1 MTVSKKNVL
10 IFALSAAGIIF
21 LAGLSL
27 CHDLGRELTASYQKN
42 ESLAFLDRG
51 GKTILIKPNPKGYWS
66 QYLGQI
72 PEEFKK
78 LLIEKEDRFFYWHKG
93 FNPISIL
100 GSLGNDLGVSQ
111 RKGSSTISQQLAKIL
126 LGQENERSLSN
137 KFKEVFYTIGLEFSQ
152 SKENILLMYLNSAYF
167 GNQLQGLRSASL
179 AYFGVSPDLLTKE
192 QSLQLLAS
200 LGNPT
205 YDNPLSDSNIEK
217 AKILSENLKVD
228 TGGQFTSSGEAG
240 KNLDRYSS
248 ANQLAIELGP
258 YLKNIPGPGK
268 VGLTIDSD
276 LTDKVRGLIQKN
288 IDILK
293 NQKAKNAAVI
303 ILNLPD
309 NSILGMVGSP
319 DQDSFKEGYQ
329 INMLQEPR
337 QIGSTVKPFIYLKAF
352 QKGMRPYTLI
362 DDREYKYPAGQGF
375 DIYPKNYDYK
385 YHGEVSAH
393 YALSNSL
400 NVPAVKTLEYAGI
413 GDFNKFLTGDLEF
426 KPVQN
431 LDNYQLGIAL
441 GALEMSLMDLGH
453 FFTIFPNQGVL
464 KNLTLF
470 EDSGLNSQFFPD
482 QEKTVSSKEYIDLIN
497 KILNDRK
504 TGVDQFGAESDLN
517 LPYSN
522 YALKTGTSHDYTD
535 SWVVGYTPDFLV
547 GVWMG
552 NADNSATEGLSGQL
566 GAGRIW
572 NDVMQ
577 LLMNSKYNKKTDF
590 DFSDLVSFDTADGID
605 FGLKDDDFE
614 MSRDI
619 IKNGDQ
625 TLILS
630 PHDEDIFLFDDEAAI
645 SLKSKDSAIWKIN
658 GEFFGQGDNLL
669 FHPPQKGRYEIAA
682 SANGKTETVF
692 ATFKDKK

>member
-1 MTVSKKNVL
+1 MIGNKKKIL
-10 IFALSAAGIIF
+10 IFTLTAAGILI
-21 LAGLSL
+21 LAGLAVCRSL
-27 CHDLGRELTASYQKN
+27 NGELTANYQKN
-42 ESLAFLDRG
+42 ESSIFLDRN

-66 QYLGQI
+66 QYLAQT
-72 PEEFKK
+72 PEGFKK

-100 GSLGNDLGVSQ
+100 ESLGNKLGISQ

-192 QSLQLLAS
+192 QSLQLLTS

-217 AKILSENLKVD
+217 TKSLAENLKID
-228 TGGQFTSSGEAG
+228 IGGQFTSPGEAK
-240 KNLDRYSS
+240 KNLNLYSS
-248 ANQLAIELGP
+248 ANQLAMELGP
-258 YLKNIPGPGK
+258 YLKNISGPGK

-276 LTDKVRGLIQKN
+276 LTDKVREMIQKN

-303 ILNLPD
+303 ILSLPD
-309 NSILGMVGSP
+309 NSILSMVGSP
-319 DQDSFKEGYQ
+319 DPNSFKEGYQ

-413 GDFNKFLTGDLEF
+413 DEFDGFLTDGLGL
-426 KPVQN
+426 KPVQS

-453 FFTIFPNQGVL
+453 FFTIFPNQGIL
-464 KNLTLF
+464 KNLTVF
-470 EDSGLNSQFFPD
+470 EDTNLNSQFFPG
-482 QEKTVSSKEYIDLIN
+482 QKKTVSSKEYIELIN

-517 LPYSN
+517 LPYPN

-577 LLMNSKYNKKTDF
+577 LLMNSQYNKKTDF
-590 DFSDLVSFDTADGID
+590 DFSDLVSFSTADGID
-605 FGLKDDDFE
+605 FGLKGDDFE
-614 MSRDI
+614 RSRDM
-619 IKNGDQ
+619 IKNEDQ
-625 TLILS
+625 ALILN
-630 PHDEDIFLFDDEAAI
+630 PHNEDVFLFDEKTEI
-645 SLKSKDSAIWKIN
+645 SLKSKESASWRIN
-658 GEFFGQGDNLL
+658 GDLFGQGDNLL
-669 FHPPQKGRYEIAA
+669 FHPSQEGRYEIAA

-692 ATFKDKK
+692 VTFEGKK